1 MPETIVHLVGV
12 ERLALAPAG
21 LPAPV
26 AKALVEDLEYA
37 RLGAAWLDL
46 PWYRSV
52 AGELARI
59 TLGYA
64 APTPPALELLHTE
77 PIRVGLRLGETVA
90 RGALVGTEAGL
101 ALVAGYFLHLSLDR
115 SLAGP
120 MARLLGEAD
129 AGDRGALHAR
139 RGVEWVQS
147 LLWLRETLG
156 YDPLG
161 TPEISRRYQV
171 VKRKGFPARGLGRG
185 IYLLLRTA
193 YLDVVGEAPRKSEV
207 DSWVRGLW
215 LHGRILGSAFGR
227 SLSLPETVPE
237 ATWASYRSDGLDVAE
252 AIEEGIDQARVSI
265 SRLYELMQGEPS
277 LVGSDRFFLD
287 ALSPRGENERA
298 GEETAPV
305 EASARPS

>member
-1 MPETIVHLVGV
+1 MPATIVHLVGV

-21 LPAPV
+21 LPGPV

-37 RLGAAWLDL
+37 RLGAALLDL

-52 AGELARI
+52 GAELARI
-59 TLGYA
+59 MVGHA
-64 APTPPALELLHTE
+64 APVPHALELLHAA
-77 PIRVGLRLGETVA
+77 PIQVGLRLAEAVA
-90 RGALVGTEAGL
+90 RGALVGTEPGL
-101 ALVAGYFLHLSLDR
+101 ALLTGYFLHLSLDR

-120 MARLLGEAD
+120 MEALV
-129 AGDRGALHAR
+129 GPTRSHDRAALRTR
-139 RGVEWVQS
+139 RGIEWVQS

-161 TPEISRRYQV
+161 TPEIARRFRV
-171 VKRKGFPARGLGRG
+171 VKRKGYPVRGLGRG

-193 YLDVVGEAPRKSEV
+193 YEDVLDDAPSKAEV

-215 LHGRILGSAFGR
+215 LYGRILGSSLGR

-237 ATWASYRSDGLDVAE
+237 ATWSLYRSDSRDIAG
-252 AIEEGIDQARVSI
+252 AIEEGIDQARVSL

-277 LVGSDRFFLD
+277 LVNSDRFFLEVFSPSD
-287 ALSPRGENERA
+287 EQPRGEA
-298 GEETAPV
+298 VPTG
-305 EASARPS
+305 ASAT